1 MSTTELTAAP
11 TLDLAT
17 SLVGFEELK
26 NEANRIAA
34 VITDTAGITITSK
47 EGRDNLYN
55 LAVDGNKL
63 VKRVEARRVELV
75 KPFNDHVKGINDFA
89 KRTLAEPIEKAIVA
103 AKKTIKGWDDEV
115 ARQQEEKRRQLAEEQ
130 RRRDAEAAEQARL
143 AEEKRQQELA
153 AAQAEADRK
162 RAEEIDA
169 MPPGPE
175 KAAALRALRGETE
188 AKVEEINAKAD
199 HEIAHAEIVGHAAH
213 HDLETT
219 ALALDSA
226 VGRGRATRWNFRV
239 NDLAALFVARPDLVK
254 VEPRTREILGEIAAG
269 VREIPGLEIFED
281 SAVVLR

>member
-11 TLDLAT
+11 SLDLAI

-34 VITDTAGITITSK
+34 VITDSAGITITSK
-47 EGRDNLYN
+47 EERDNLYN
-55 LAVDGNKL
+55 LATDGNKL
-63 VKRVEARRVELV
+63 VKRVEERRVALV
-75 KPFNDHVKGINDFA
+75 KPLNDHVKGINDFA
-89 KRTLAEPIEKAIVA
+89 KRGLAEPIEKAIGL
-103 AKKTIKGWDDEV
+103 AKIAIKGWDDEV
-115 ARQQEEKRRQLAEEQ
+115 ARQQAEE
-130 RRRDAEAAEQARL
+130 RRKIEEERRAREAKAAEDARL
-143 AEEKRQQELA
+143 AEDTRQKELA
-153 AAQAEADRK
+153 AAQAEADRR

-175 KAAALRALRGETE
+175 KAAALRDLRGETE
-188 AKVEEINAKAD
+188 AQVAEINAKAD

-239 NDLAALFVARPDLVK
+239 NDLAELFAARPDLVK
-254 VEPRTREILGEIAAG
+254 AEPRTREILGEIAAG